1 MTALRSIP
9 FDELVSNEALHATT
23 IALVGVTAP
32 TTEEEASSLVKKIT
46 EFFQGIGFF
55 GSSLSAVAVSK
66 ILGNVFGEEG
76 RSDLLVHL
84 SGDLS
89 ETNPLK
95 RMGVANWVKWT
106 EDFVVNYSEDYESV

>member
-9 FDELVSNEALHATT
+9 FAELASNETLHATT

-46 EFFQGIGFF
+46 EFFQCIGFF

-66 ILGNVFGEEG
+66 ILGNVFGEAG

-95 RMGVANWVKWT
+95 RMSVANWVKWT
-106 EDFVVNYSEDYESV
+106 ADFVDNYSEDYESV

>member
-9 FDELVSNEALHATT
+9 FAELASNETLHATT

-32 TTEEEASSLVKKIT
+32 TSEEEASSLVKQIT
-46 EFFQGIGFF
+46 EFFQEIGFF

-66 ILGNVFGEEG
+66 ILGNVLGEEG

-89 ETNPLK
+89 ETHPLK
-95 RMGVANWVKWT
+95 RLGVADWVKWT